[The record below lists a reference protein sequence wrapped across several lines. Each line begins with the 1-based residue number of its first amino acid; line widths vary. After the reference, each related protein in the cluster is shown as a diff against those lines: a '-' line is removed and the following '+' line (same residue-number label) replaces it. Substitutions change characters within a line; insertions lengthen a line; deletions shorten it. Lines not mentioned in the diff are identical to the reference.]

1 MRSLVPAGGLILLSV
16 KAIADVP
23 EDADPDRRVIIWYR
37 DGSCQFV
44 RAEQIPAYGA
54 ERWAELP
61 NEKETTVRD
70 LLETI
75 IYAANMKASDWLQ
88 SVDQGEVND
97 ALVTLA
103 AINQLEELTDE

>member
-1 MRSLVPAGGLILLSV
+1 MRSLEAAGNLILLSV
-16 KAIADVP
+16 KARGDEPEGAD
-23 EDADPDRRVIIWYR
+23 ENREVIIWYR
-37 DGSCQFV
+37 TGAF
-44 RAEQIPAYGA
+44 EIIPAERMSARNY

-61 NEKETTVRD
+61 PESGGNVRE

-75 IYAANMKASDWLQ
+75 IYAANLKAHDWLA
-88 SVDQGEVND
+88 SKDQGEVND

>member
-1 MRSLVPAGGLILLSV
+1 MRSLEEAGNLLLLHV
-16 KAIADVP
+16 KERGEEP
-23 EDADPDRRVIIWYR
+23 EDADPAREVIIWYR
-37 DGSCQFV
+37 TGAYEIIE
-44 RAEQIPAYGA
+44 AERMSARNY

-61 NEKETTVRD
+61 AVSGSNVRE

-75 IYAANMKASDWLQ
+75 IYAANLKAHEWLQ
-88 SVDQGEVND
+88 SRDQGEVND

>member
-16 KAIADVP
+16 RNKGDAP
-23 EDADPDRRVIIWYR
+23 RDADPQRTVIIWYR
-37 DGSCQFV
+37 GGGYEFV
-44 RAEQIPAYGA
+44 RAEQMPSRNY

-75 IYAANMKASDWLQ
+75 IYAANMKAGDWLE
-88 SVDQGEVND
+88 SKDQGEVND

>member
-1 MRSLVPAGGLILLSV
+1 MRSLEPAGSLLLLHV
-16 KAIADVP
+16 KAKGEEP
-23 EDADPDRRVIIWYR
+23 RDADPGREVIVWYR
-37 DGSCQFV
+37 LGGY
-44 RAEQIPAYGA
+44 EIIPAESMPSRSY

-61 NEKETTVRD
+61 PEHDGHVRE

-75 IYAANMKASDWLQ
+75 IYAANLKAHEWLQ
-88 SVDQGEVND
+88 SREQGEVND